1 MLDFT
6 GSNGA
11 GAAQGS
17 RRAIDR
23 RGALDCETGVVR
35 LFGTADIGTQ
45 GQVAGWAEPEDGH
58 LWNDGVEAT
67 LLLAVRAPPPRL
79 LLLLGGEPYV
89 TRVRPAQEV
98 TLFGNGL
105 RIGYW
110 RMTQR
115 AEITL
120 AVPLEPEWWLARG
133 SRALL
138 RLGLHMPHSVR
149 PKDIADGPDGRELGF
164 CFRTLCLQPIADEAD
179 GPA

>member
-6 GSNGA
+6 GSSDA
-11 GAAQGS
+11 GAVQGS
-17 RRAIDR
+17 RPAMER
-23 RGALDCETGVVR
+23 RHALDCEPGVVR
-35 LFGTADIGTQ
+35 LFGMADIGTQ
-45 GQVAGWAEPEDGH
+45 GQIAGWAEPEDGH

-105 RIGYW
+105 RIGYR

-115 AEITL
+115 AETTL
-120 AVPLEPEWWLARG
+120 AVSLEPEWWLRRG
-133 SRALL
+133 PRALL
-138 RLGLHMPHSVR
+138 RLGLHLPHSVR

-164 CFRTLCLQPIADEAD
+164 CFRTLCLQPLADEAD
-179 GPA
+179 LPA